1 MAEWSGGSV
10 LGEGGLGFAGCVLI
24 LYNRFHT
31 SIICVCIDFHVHDVF
46 SCQDL
51 FIVFNLMC

>member
-1 MAEWSGGSV
+1 MAEWPGGSV
-10 LGEGGLGFAGCVLI
+10 LGERGLGVAGCVFT
-24 LYNRFHT
+24 LYNRFYT
-31 SIICVCIDFHVHDVF
+31 FIICVCIDFHVYDVF